1 MRFLSLTMVLILSA
15 CSSTQD
21 KKSEGSVSDI
31 TNESFKKE
39 RALSNNE
46 VSDFYAGNAKAL
58 SPALQ
63 DETLARFTEDE
74 VREMSGSK
82 DPLTSMALLCS
93 QGKFDQ
99 AFATASKAFNSYQK
113 VAAYWNQVA
122 NCHLTQGST
131 RKALLFYNK
140 ALEVSKNYVPALNN
154 IGVLY
159 SRTGQDQKALIA
171 FEKASSY
178 GKFAKTPRYNL
189 GKLYLTYGLTDKA
202 LAIFEG
208 LLQGSPNDVD
218 LLNSVASAYF
228 IQGDYQ
234 RAAATY
240 QRIPNSLWSNPE
252 IGLNLAYT
260 LKKLGREKDAVK
272 VFNSVSK
279 TKSPE
284 LKRYYSVVKSQ
295 LGGEG

>member
-1 MRFLSLTMVLILSA
+1 MKFLTLIMVLIISA

-21 KKSEGSVSDI
+21 KKSGSAIPNI

-39 RALSNNE
+39 RTLSNNE
-46 VSDFYAGNAKAL
+46 VSDFYAGNAQAL

-63 DETLARFTEDE
+63 DETLARFTEEE
-74 VREMSGSK
+74 VKEMSGSK
-82 DPLTSMALLCS
+82 DPLTSMALLCT
-93 QGKFDQ
+93 QGEFDK
-99 AFATASKAFNSYQK
+99 AFATASKAFNRYQK

-122 NCHLTQGST
+122 NCHLSQGST

-171 FEKASSY
+171 FEKASRF

-202 LAIFEG
+202 LTIFEG
-208 LLQGSPNDVD
+208 LLQGSPSDVD

-234 RAAATY
+234 KAAATY

-260 LKKLGREKDAVK
+260 LKKLGRDKDAIK

-279 TKSPE
+279 SKSPE
-284 LKRYYSVVKSQ
+284 LKHYYSVVKSQ

>member
-1 MRFLSLTMVLILSA
+1 MRFLYITMVLTLVA
-15 CSSTQD
+15 CSSTQE
-21 KKSEGSVSDI
+21 KKSEESSSI

-46 VSDFYAGNAKAL
+46 VSDFYSGNTKAL

-63 DETLARFTEDE
+63 DETLDRFTQDE
-74 VREMSGSK
+74 VKEMSGSN
-82 DPLTSMALLCS
+82 DPLTSMAVLCA
-93 QGKFDQ
+93 QGEFDK

-122 NCHLTQGST
+122 NCHLSQGGT

-159 SRTGQDQKALIA
+159 ARTGQDQKALIA
-171 FEKASSY
+171 FEKASSQ

-189 GKLYLTYGLTDKA
+189 GKLYLTYGLSDKA
-202 LAIFEG
+202 LVIFEG
-208 LLQGSPNDVD
+208 LLQGTPNDVD

-234 RAAATY
+234 KAAATY
-240 QRIPNSLWSNPE
+240 QKIPNSLWSNPE

-260 LKKLGREKDAVK
+260 LKMLGRDKDAIK
-272 VFNSVSK
+272 VFNSLSK
-279 TKSPE
+279 SKSPE
-284 LKRYYSVVKSQ
+284 LKRYHSVVQSQ

>member
-1 MRFLSLTMVLILSA
+1 MRFLFICMVLILAA
-15 CSSTQD
+15 CSSTQE
-21 KKSEGSVSDI
+21 KRTEEPSSNI

-39 RALSNNE
+39 RALSNTE
-46 VSDFYAGNAKAL
+46 VSDFYAGNTKAL

-63 DETLARFTEDE
+63 DETLGRFTQDE
-74 VREMSGSK
+74 VKEMSGSN
-82 DPLTSMALLCS
+82 DPLTSMAVLCA
-93 QGKFDQ
+93 QGEFDK

-122 NCHLTQGST
+122 NCHLSQGST

-140 ALEVSKNYVPALNN
+140 ALEVSKDYVPALNN

-159 SRTGQDQKALIA
+159 ARTGQDQKALIA
-171 FEKASSY
+171 FEKASSH

-202 LAIFEG
+202 LTIFEG
-208 LLQGSPNDVD
+208 LLQGAPNDVD

-234 RAAATY
+234 KAAGTY

-252 IGLNLAYT
+252 IGLNLSYT
-260 LKKLGREKDAVK
+260 LKMLGRDKDAIK
-272 VFNSVSK
+272 VFNSVAKSK
-279 TKSPE
+279 NPE
-284 LKRYYSVVKSQ
+284 LKRYHSVVQSK